1 LPDARPAAYSWPVA
15 RSTTAQHRI
24 LIVEDEDRLREM
36 LHTCLRDSGYDVIS
50 ASDGLEALDWLS
62 RLRVDLIVTDLLMPS
77 MGGDDLVKR
86 VRGTKEWAAIPILL
100 VSGYGDLP
108 PYTDLPVDATQLK
121 PFEISDLLDRVRRLI
136 GPPLG

>member
-1 LPDARPAAYSWPVA
+1 
-15 RSTTAQHRI
+15 
-24 LIVEDEDRLREM
+24 M